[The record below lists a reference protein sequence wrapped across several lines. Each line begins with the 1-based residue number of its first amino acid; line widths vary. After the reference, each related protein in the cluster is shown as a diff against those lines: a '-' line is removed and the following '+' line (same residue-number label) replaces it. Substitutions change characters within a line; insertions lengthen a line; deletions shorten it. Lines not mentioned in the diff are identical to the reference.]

1 MVKIT
6 RLAKLFSDP
15 SFPLHVMRIDSHEPT
30 NALHRHDCHELVV
43 ILSGTGK
50 HLTDTGT
57 HPLRAGDV
65 FLIHDDMGHG
75 YLETDSLSLVNILF
89 NPGRLDLALENLR
102 TLPGYQCL
110 FHVEPALRGSDA
122 ASSVLHLP
130 ADELARIAEL
140 ISVMSSEIED
150 AKAGYQCM
158 ARAHFMNLLTTISR
172 SYSHPE
178 KRTDPASLRLGELLS
193 FMEENYS
200 QPITLAQLIERS
212 HMSQT
217 SLIRTFQR
225 VLARAPMEHLISIR
239 ISAARQLLRGS
250 DLTITAIAFQCGF
263 NDSNYFSRQFKK
275 IVGASP
281 REFRALTPAFA
292 TKR

>member
-1 MVKIT
+1 MSRITHSAKIF
-6 RLAKLFSDP
+6 LDP
-15 SFPLHVMRIDSHEPT
+15 SFPMNVMRIDSHEPT
-30 NALHRHDCHELVV
+30 NALHRHDFHELVV
-43 ILSGTGK
+43 ILSGRGQ
-50 HLTDTGT
+50 HLTDAGT

-89 NPGRLDLALENLR
+89 KPGRLDLALDNLR

-110 FHVEPALRGSDA
+110 FHVDPALRENNTA
-122 ASSVLHLP
+122 ASVLHLP

-140 ISVMSSEIED
+140 ITIMSSELE
-150 AKAGYQCM
+150 AKKAGYQCM
-158 ARAHFMNLLTTISR
+158 ARAHFMHLLTVISR
-172 SYSHPE
+172 SYSRPQ
-178 KRTDPASLRLGELLS
+178 KKTDPASLRIGELLS

-225 VLARAPMEHLISIR
+225 VLARAPMEHLIRIR
-239 ISAARQLLRGS
+239 ISAAQRLLRS
-250 DLTITAIAFQCGF
+250 TDLTITDIAFQCGF

-275 IVGASP
+275 VIGAGP
-281 REFRALTPAFA
+281 RNFRNAEA
-292 TKR
+292 